1 MLPKEIKE
9 KMIDFLSKKYPD
21 FLDSPTLMYAV
32 EVGVNWAYNELRPGT
47 PIEEDLR
54 LPESTC

>member
-32 EVGVNWAYNELRPGT
+32 
-47 PIEEDLR
+47 
-54 LPESTC
+54 